1 MKKLITLCLFT
12 WFSVFANA
20 SITVYDTSI
29 CAGTPVLL
37 IATASRSACTASE
50 LPIGLRTGLVG
61 YYPFCGNA
69 NDESGS
75 GNNGTVSGAVLSSNR
90 YGEANSAYSFNGL
103 ADYIFCN
110 RVFYPTFTASIWFNS
125 DTLQA
130 FSPLID
136 AFDANWEL
144 MLINNTPTYIS
155 FSSPSTYTG
164 FFSVD
169 TILNHNW
176 YNLVFT
182 YSSSTISLY
191 LNGVL
196 TDVFGVDPLV
206 PIGGVYNFGASLTG
220 VDQFFKGKL
229 DDVGV
234 WNRALSASEIAQI
247 YTFSD
252 SPITYVWST
261 GDTSSSII
269 VNPTTTT
276 TYYCTISNGITTSTD
291 TTIVRVRTS
300 STIINTSICSG
311 QSYLFNG
318 INRITA
324 GSYLDTFTNYT
335 GCDSI
340 VTLNLTV
347 RSTSTGTI
355 NRSIC
360 SGQSYLFNG
369 VNRTAA
375 GTYRDTFTNYTGC
388 DSIVTLNL
396 NVRSTSTGTI
406 NTSICSGQSYLFN
419 GISRTTAGAYRD
431 TFTNY
436 TGCDS
441 IVTLNLTVRSTSTGT
456 INTSICSGQSYLFN
470 GIIRTIAG
478 SYLDTFTNSAGCDSI
493 VTLNLTIEALAIST
507 EPISRTVI
515 VSSNIKFAVST
526 STIGAVYQWQSDL
539 GIGFQNLL
547 SVEQYLGTN
556 TDTLT
561 VLSVTTANNNQPFR
575 CIVSFG
581 PCADTSLV
589 AFCRVTF
596 NNTIGE
602 MSHLQIFK
610 IYPNPASKFT
620 NIDIDE
626 SLKGMSYV
634 FLDATGQIVLSG
646 KLFDK
651 SNLINTSE
659 LASGLY
665 IVKVGNNIAKI
676 TITQ

>member
-1 MKKLITLCLFT
+1 
-12 WFSVFANA
+12 
-20 SITVYDTSI
+20 
-29 CAGTPVLL
+29 
-37 IATASRSACTASE
+37 
-50 LPIGLRTGLVG
+50 
-61 YYPFCGNA
+61 
-69 NDESGS
+69 
-75 GNNGTVSGAVLSSNR
+75 
-90 YGEANSAYSFNGL
+90 
-103 ADYIFCN
+103 
-110 RVFYPTFTASIWFNS
+110 
-125 DTLQA
+125 
-130 FSPLID
+130 
-136 AFDANWEL
+136 
-144 MLINNTPTYIS
+144 
-155 FSSPSTYTG
+155 
-164 FFSVD
+164 
-169 TILNHNW
+169 
-176 YNLVFT
+176 
-182 YSSSTISLY
+182 
-191 LNGVL
+191 
-196 TDVFGVDPLV
+196 
-206 PIGGVYNFGASLTG
+206 
-220 VDQFFKGKL
+220 
-229 DDVGV
+229 
-234 WNRALSASEIAQI
+234 
-247 YTFSD
+247 
-252 SPITYVWST
+252 
-261 GDTSSSII
+261 
-269 VNPTTTT
+269 
-276 TYYCTISNGITTSTD
+276 
-291 TTIVRVRTS
+291 
-300 STIINTSICSG
+300 
-311 QSYLFNG
+311 LFNG
-318 INRITA
+318 INRTVA

-347 RSTSTGTI
+347 RATSTGTI
-355 NRSIC
+355 NTSIC

-375 GTYRDTFTNYTGC
+375 GT
-388 DSIVTLNL
+388 
-396 NVRSTSTGTI
+396 
-406 NTSICSGQSYLFN
+406 
-419 GISRTTAGAYRD
+419 
-431 TFTNY
+431 
-436 TGCDS
+436 
-441 IVTLNLTVRSTSTGT
+441 
-456 INTSICSGQSYLFN
+456 
-470 GIIRTIAG
+470 
-478 SYLDTFTNSAGCDSI
+478 YLDTFTNSAGCDSI

-507 EPISRTVI
+507 EPISRTAI

-547 SVEQYLGTN
+547 SVGQYLGTN

-646 KLFDK
+646 KLFEK

>member
-20 SITVYDTSI
+20 SISVYDTSI

-182 YSSSTISLY
+182 YSSSTVSLY

-300 STIINTSICSG
+300 ITIINTSICSG

-318 INRITA
+318 VNRTIA
-324 GSYLDTFTNYT
+324 GAYRDTFTNYT

-355 NRSIC
+355 N
-360 SGQSYLFNG
+360 
-369 VNRTAA
+369 
-375 GTYRDTFTNYTGC
+375 
-388 DSIVTLNL
+388 
-396 NVRSTSTGTI
+396 
-406 NTSICSGQSYLFN
+406 TSICSGQSYLFN
-419 GISRTTAGAYRD
+419 GINRTIAGAYRD

-470 GIIRTIAG
+470 GIIRTITG
-478 SYLDTFTNSAGCDSI
+478 TYLDTFTNSAGCDSI

-547 SVEQYLGTN
+547 SVGEYLGTN

-602 MSHLQIFK
+602 TSHLQMFK

-626 SLKGMSYV
+626 SLKGMAYV

-651 SNLINTSE
+651 TNLINTSE